1 MLDGPM
7 IRNIVIISLIITG
20 ICSYFFMHH
29 QAENLELARTGTFI
43 LLIMLEFITV
53 RIVRQDY
60 GVKFFSNKW
69 IFISIFGAMLLSI
82 ILLYIPVLA
91 EIFAL
96 IPLETSTRAEI
107 GILLAISCFLFEIY
121 LLIKKKIEKE

>member
-7 IRNIVIISLIITG
+7 IRNIIIISLIITLA
-20 ICSYFFMHH
+20 CSYFFIAH
-29 QAENLELARTGTFI
+29 QAENLEIARTGTFI
-43 LLIMLEFITV
+43 LLIMLEFLTV
-53 RIVRQDY
+53 FMVRQDY

-82 ILLYIPVLA
+82 ILLYIPALA

-96 IPLETSTRAEI
+96 MPLGMQTRGEI

-121 LLIKKKIEKE
+121 LFIKKRIEKE